1 MDRLTNRIAMPERET
16 DLIVFTQGKY
26 IDTIPAEMTHDDIR
40 AVLRRLAEYEDLE
53 EIFRE
58 KMTDTACEFLKD
70 MEEFGLWLDRNKW
83 DAKKCDEYARAE
95 EQGLL
100 LRLPCKV
107 GDTVWDNDYGKPC
120 PYTVTGFSFGT
131 GECYIDEPVS
141 LKEVVCYY
149 SNYSGSI
156 TGSFAVSEIGKT
168 VFLTKEEAE
177 NKLKE
182 MESD

>member
-1 MDRLTNRIAMPERET
+1 MERLTKTYSDGTHGANDNLPCGENSYTYKGLLLEA
-16 DLIVFTQGKY
+16 LGKY
-26 IDTIPAEMTHDDIR
+26 
-40 AVLRRLAEYEDLE
+40 ED
-53 EIFRE
+53 
-58 KMTDTACEFLKD
+58 
-70 MEEFGLWLDRNKW
+70 
-83 DAKKCDEYARAE
+83 AE

-120 PYTVTGFSFGT
+120 AYTITGFSFGT
-131 GECYIDEPVS
+131 GEDYIDEPVS
-141 LKEVVCYY
+141 LREVVCYY

-177 NKLKE
+177 QKLKE
-182 MESD
+182 MECDNKSGKG

>member
-1 MDRLTNRIAMPERET
+1 MEKLTRMERLTER
-16 DLIVFTQGKY
+16 DSYGDVYVKQ
-26 IDTIPAEMTHDDIR
+26 HDYVT
-40 AVLRRLAEYEDLE
+40 ASEKLCEYED
-53 EIFRE
+53 
-58 KMTDTACEFLKD
+58 
-70 MEEFGLWLDRNKW
+70 
-83 DAKKCDEYARAE
+83 AE

-107 GDTVWDNDYGKPC
+107 GDTIWDNDYGKPC
-120 PYTVTGFSFGT
+120 AYTITGFSFGA
-131 GECYIDEPVS
+131 GEDYIDEPVS
-141 LKEVVCYY
+141 LREVVCYY

-177 NKLKE
+177 QKLKE